1 MSGGVLAP
9 LRSRCPRGSGS
20 EGVNGISLVHP
31 AVRTAVA
38 IAMLSSV
45 TTVRTAFAQIPFPP
59 PPPRLPEK
67 IEPLP
72 PPPQIL
78 PPVPPVPPR
87 REPAPPV
94 RMFVHDIHVVGNVVF
109 TEEQLNEVTRPYKG
123 RELTAEDLEAVRLA
137 LTLYYVDRG
146 YVTSGAIIPDQAVT
160 FGVLTIQIIEGRLS
174 RIDIE
179 VKNFL
184 WSGYLRSRI
193 LPGVTTPLNVNPL
206 QERLQFLQLD
216 PRIERVNAELKPDD
230 QLGHSILNVQVKEA
244 PLLHGRIAINNY
256 QSPTVGS
263 VQGLGTI
270 EDTNLTGLGDTLS
283 FTYGRSSGINPI
295 YDAKYAIPVNRYD
308 TTISAQYRRFD
319 FVVEEEQFQALDIR
333 NNAEIFS
340 FSIRQPLYR
349 TLQDEFAVSVIFE
362 YEKNTSTLLGQPF
375 DFVAGSTNGLF
386 VIAPL
391 RFAQEYVHRTSEQV
405 ISAFSRFTVGLGAFD
420 ATGGSN
426 VPDSATSRFFSWLG
440 EAQWVRQ
447 LTPLRTQMLARTTMQ
462 FSNNHLFPLEQVSVG
477 GRYSVRGYREYTLV
491 RDNAFLASLEFRV
504 PVFTTSDGL
513 DRLHLATFAD
523 VGQSWNTNAS
533 NQAPA
538 GIGNI
543 NTGPIN
549 TLGSVG
555 LGLIVTITEGIRFE
569 IYKGFQLNFL
579 DQGTGNL
586 QDYGVH
592 FGLTAQ
598 VFDFGRWP

>member
-1 MSGGVLAP
+1 M
-9 LRSRCPRGSGS
+9 
-20 EGVNGISLVHP
+20 
-31 AVRTAVA
+31 AVA
-38 IAMLSSV
+38 TLASV
-45 TTVRTAFAQIPFPP
+45 TIVRTAFAQIPFPP
-59 PPPRLPEK
+59 PPPRLPEEIK
-67 IEPLP
+67 PLP
-72 PPPQIL
+72 PAPIL
-78 PPVPPVPPR
+78 PPVPPAPPK
-87 REPAPPV
+87 REPSPPL
-94 RMFVHDIHVVGNVVF
+94 RLFVHDIHVVGNTIF
-109 TEEQLNEVTRPYKG
+109 TDEQLDEVIRPFKG
-123 RELTAEDLEAVRLA
+123 RELTAEDMETLRLK
-137 LTLYYVDRG
+137 LTMYYIDRG
-146 YVTSGAIIPDQAVT
+146 YVTSGAIIPDQGIT
-160 FGVLTIQIIEGRLS
+160 FGVLTVQIIEGRLS
-174 RIDIE
+174 RIDVD

-184 WSGYLRSRI
+184 WSGYIRNRI

-216 PRIERVNAELKPDD
+216 PRIERLNVELKPDD
-230 QLGHSILNVQVKEA
+230 QLGQSVLNVQVKEA
-244 PLLHGRIAINNY
+244 PILHGRIAINNY

-263 VQGLGTI
+263 VQGLATI
-270 EDTNLTGLGDTLS
+270 EDTNLTGLGDQLS

-295 YDAKYAIPVNRYD
+295 IDTKYAVPINRYD

-319 FVVEEEQFQALDIR
+319 FTVEEEQFQPLDIQ
-333 NNAEIFS
+333 NNAQIMG

-349 TLQDEFAVSVIFE
+349 TLQDEFAVSVVFE
-362 YEKNTSTLLGQPF
+362 YEKNESTLLGQPF
-375 DFVAGSTNGLF
+375 DFIAGSVNGLF
-386 VIAPL
+386 IIAPL
-391 RFAQEYVHRTSEQV
+391 RFAQEYIHRTSEEV

-420 ATGGSN
+420 ATGRSN
-426 VPDSATSRFFSWLG
+426 VPDSATGRFFSWLG

-447 LTPLRTQMLARTTMQ
+447 FKPLRTQMLARTTMQ
-462 FSNNHLFPLEQVSVG
+462 FSNEHLFPLEQIAVG
-477 GRYSVRGYREYTLV
+477 GRYSVRGYREYTMV

-513 DRLHLATFAD
+513 DRLHVASFAD

-543 NTGPIN
+543 GTGPIN
-549 TLGSVG
+549 TLASVG

-579 DQGTGNL
+579 NQGTGNL
-586 QDYGVH
+586 QDYGIH